1 LLVNLVIALI
11 EKVNINQKVSS
22 ICLVKLTS
30 HLIVSANDI
39 VLLRRINRKVEQ
51 AIPRFYGEKENYG

>member
-11 EKVNINQKVSS
+11 EKVNINQKVFS

-39 VLLRRINRKVEQ
+39 VLLRRINCKVEQ
-51 AIPRFYGEKENYG
+51 AIPRFYSEKENYG